1 MTLEDMTSAIRTN
14 VGTGLKEVSNY
25 PFSLEQIKDE
35 ISNMRSSIIY
45 QLSSRGQLN
54 PSYFS
59 QSRKNIELSVSTF
72 PEEGVLESSDAV
84 FFAKIPKLAM
94 TKDNSSV
101 LYLGPTDMSLNLK
114 TYYSFNALKTHQY
127 SRVIKNRPYAFIDL
141 SQDDNGFVPVYIT
154 NIGPFIFKNITIRA
168 IFDDPVKILQEDGYF
183 VDTEEFPAPLTVQ
196 EMIVD
201 SISKKYITYYRSL
214 STPNKPNDQTDNN

>member
-1 MTLEDMTSAIRTN
+1 MTSAIRTN
-14 VGTGLKEVSNY
+14 VGTGLKEVTNY
-25 PFSLEQIKDE
+25 TFSLEQIKDE

-45 QLSSRGQLN
+45 QLSLQGKLN
-54 PSYFS
+54 PAYFS
-59 QSRKNIELSVSTF
+59 QSRRNIALVPGTF
-72 PEEGVLESSDAV
+72 PEEGALASNNVV
-84 FFAKIPKLAM
+84 FTARIPKLAM
-94 TKDNSSV
+94 TKDNSSI
-101 LYLGPTDMSLNLK
+101 LYLGPTDMSLNIK
-114 TYYSFNALKTHQY
+114 TYYSFNALKTHRY

-141 SQDDNGFVPVYIT
+141 SQDEEGFVPVYIT
-154 NIGPFIFKNITIRA
+154 NIGPFTFRNITVRA

-201 SISKKYITYYRSL
+201 GITKKYIAYFRSM